1 MLRPEK
7 MVPQQPELATSI
19 WADIYA
25 AAESAAEQEPVLEY
39 FAPLPMV
46 RSLSFKASAS
56 CRTMYMLA

>member
-25 AAESAAEQEPVLEY
+25 AAETADEQID
-39 FAPLPMV
+39 
-46 RSLSFKASAS
+46 RSTHNLNIGACGNTVTFSF
-56 CRTMYMLA
+56 CLD